1 MDFEL
6 NLLNWTHNYFQSEAL
21 TIWTLIL
28 TDKNNLLWPG
38 VATIVAFLYLKKKQG
53 LLFILTATLT
63 ILLADG
69 ISENILKPLIA
80 RSRPCTTLDFIR
92 NADNFF
98 LNSVHCSPSFS
109 FPSSQAVNL
118 FTLATLWVGFF
129 WEERLGGLSSR
140 DLGGVDPYLF
150 GAPLPVG
157 YPWRHVYWSGSGGF
171 GIEAEPSWVFL
182 FKGGRRLRH
191 PYFNPLFFVIMF
203 FFARNRHHRTAQ
215 K

>member
-6 NLLNWTHNYFQSEAL
+6 NLLNWIHNYFQSEAL

-109 FPSSQAVNL
+109 FPSSQTVNL

-129 WEERLGGLSSR
+129 GKSGWGVFLLAIWVGWTRIYLGLHYPSDILGGIFIGVAVGVLGLKLSRLGSSYSR
-140 DLGGVDPYLF
+140 EGD
-150 GAPLPVG
+150 A
-157 YPWRHVYWSGSGGF
+157 
-171 GIEAEPSWVFL
+171 
-182 FKGGRRLRH
+182 
-191 PYFNPLFFVIMF
+191 
-203 FFARNRHHRTAQ
+203 
-215 K
+215 